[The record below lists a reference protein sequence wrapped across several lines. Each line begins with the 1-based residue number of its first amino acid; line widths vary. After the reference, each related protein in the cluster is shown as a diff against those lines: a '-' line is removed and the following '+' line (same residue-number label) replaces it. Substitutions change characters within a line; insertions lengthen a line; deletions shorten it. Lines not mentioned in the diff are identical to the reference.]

1 MTSPK
6 NILPPDPE
14 DMNEERAKWAENV
27 LEGFAKNVGEEP
39 WKGITLAERHDL
51 KEQNLSDMLADL
63 GHYCDRQEISLQ
75 ERLRVASNHYTE
87 ETDRKGA
94 QFTPVSNP
102 LEDPSNLATVLA
114 ALRLFQRTYEDHEA
128 KDIYDAF
135 PDHFAPVNGKQPE
148 PLSTDDIDALCVD
161 LNCGTPAAAPA
172 KVEPKPHLAQ
182 EIIAELEGW
191 AWPVAAT
198 KEHEAMKMINAA
210 RVRDIIRRR
219 LSAASFAPAKVE
231 PPTPQELAYINAAR
245 ESVEGGCHFGDEE
258 LEIDDAPDCKGNY
271 PKVSEGI
278 DGAFVSAWVWIN
290 KEDAGIC
297 RNCGAVN
304 ADNGEGSNGLCGNC
318 ADKAQ
323 CSADGCDTNV
333 NPEDPYYATPC
344 GTYCSEHMREHVKDC
359 EACRKAFPELAN

>member
-1 MTSPK
+1 MRTADDIRAAVKDVAKYLKDWRSGELPEAGD
-6 NILPPDPE
+6 NAPILDI
-14 DMNEERAKWAENV
+14 NGNAVGKWEVAE
-27 LEGFAKNVGEEP
+27 
-39 WKGITLAERHDL
+39 
-51 KEQNLSDMLADL
+51 Q
-63 GHYCDRQEISLQ
+63 
-75 ERLRVASNHYTE
+75 
-87 ETDRKGA
+87 A
-94 QFTPVSNP
+94 QASNP

-161 LNCGTPAAAPA
+161 LNCGAPAA
-172 KVEPKPHLAQ
+172 
-182 EIIAELEGW
+182 
-191 AWPVAAT
+191 
-198 KEHEAMKMINAA
+198 
-210 RVRDIIRRR
+210 
-219 LSAASFAPAKVE
+219 APAKVE